1 MSNVTIRILTGTA
14 YVTLLLF
21 VLMQTI
27 SALVLFLLIA
37 ILATLELKKIF
48 EKQNLDFH
56 TWPTLTIGITSY
68 LALIFSEIK
77 FILFLEIIIYFISL
91 LFHTRKNTFLLAGG
105 TLFSVIYI
113 FIPLSLVVPIG
124 CFENEIYNY
133 KILFGLL
140 ILIWSSD
147 SWAFVCGKLFG
158 RHKLFERISPN
169 KTWEGFIGSI
179 ILTTLTGY
187 VLSNNG
193 FGLSQNEWMILG
205 TLAAI
210 SATLGDLFQ
219 SMLKRESNIKDSGNI
234 LPGHGGILD
243 RFDSILLCFPV
254 FYLYLYYIN
263 PILNY

>member
-1 MSNVTIRILTGTA
+1 M
-14 YVTLLLF
+14 LF
-21 VLMQTI
+21 
-27 SALVLFLLIA
+27 
-37 ILATLELKKIF
+37 ELKKIF

-56 TWPTLTIGITSY
+56 IWPSIFLGLTSY
-68 LALIFSEIK
+68 MTVIFSEIK
-77 FILFLEIIIYFISL
+77 LILFLEIIIYYVILIFQPK
-91 LFHTRKNTFLLAGG
+91 KNTLNLAGA

-113 FIPLSLVVPIG
+113 FIPLSLVIPIG
-124 CFENEIYNY
+124 CFENEVYSY
-133 KILFGLL
+133 KILYGLL

-147 SWAFVCGKLFG
+147 CWAFVFGKSFG
-158 RHKLFERISPN
+158 RHKLFEKISPN

-179 ILTTLTGY
+179 ILTTITGY
-187 VLSNNG
+187 VISDNG
-193 FGLSQNEWMILG
+193 FGLSQTEWMILG
-205 TLAAI
+205 TITAI

-243 RFDSILLCFPV
+243 RFDSILICFPM

>member
-1 MSNVTIRILTGTA
+1 MSDVTKRILTGTT

-48 EKQNLDFH
+48 EKQNLDFY
-56 TWPTLTIGITSY
+56 TWPAIIIGLTSY
-68 LALIFSEIK
+68 LAIIFSEIK

-91 LFHTRKNTFLLAGG
+91 LFQTRKNTLLLAGG

-113 FIPLSLVVPIG
+113 FIPLSLVIPIG

-179 ILTTLTGY
+179 ILTTISGY
-187 VLSNNG
+187 VLSKNG
-193 FGLSQNEWMILG
+193 FGLSQTEWMILG
-205 TLAAI
+205 ILTAI

>member
-1 MSNVTIRILTGTA
+1 MRDVNKRILTGTV

-27 SALVLFLLIA
+27 SALVLFLVVA

-56 TWPTLTIGITSY
+56 TWPIIIIGLTSY
-68 LALIFSEIK
+68 LTIVFSEIK

-91 LFHTRKNTFLLAGG
+91 LFQNRKNTLVLAGG
-105 TLFSVIYI
+105 TLFSIIYI
-113 FIPLSLVVPIG
+113 FIPLSLVIPIG
-124 CFENEIYNY
+124 CFENKIYNY

-147 SWAFVCGKLFG
+147 SWAFVFGKLFG
-158 RHKLFERISPN
+158 RHKLFEKISPN

-179 ILTTLTGY
+179 ILTTITGY
-187 VLSNNG
+187 VISDNG
-193 FGLSQNEWMILG
+193 FGLSQTEWMILG
-205 TLAAI
+205 TITAI

-243 RFDSILLCFPV
+243 RFDSILICFPV

>member
-1 MSNVTIRILTGTA
+1 MRDVNKRILTGTV

-27 SALVLFLLIA
+27 SALVLFLVVA

-56 TWPTLTIGITSY
+56 TWPIIIIGLTSY
-68 LALIFSEIK
+68 LTIVFSEIK

-91 LFHTRKNTFLLAGG
+91 LFQTRKNTLLLAGG
-105 TLFSVIYI
+105 TLFSIIYI
-113 FIPLSLVVPIG
+113 FIPLSLVIPIG
-124 CFENEIYNY
+124 CFENKIYNY

-147 SWAFVCGKLFG
+147 SWAFVFGKLFG
-158 RHKLFERISPN
+158 RHKLFEKISPN

-179 ILTTLTGY
+179 ILTTITGY
-187 VLSNNG
+187 VISNNG
-193 FGLSQNEWMILG
+193 FGLSQTEWMILG
-205 TLAAI
+205 TITAI

-243 RFDSILLCFPV
+243 RFDSILICFPV

>member
-1 MSNVTIRILTGTA
+1 MSNVTKRILTGIA

-21 VLMQTI
+21 VIMQLI
-27 SALVLFLLIA
+27 SALVLFLIVA
-37 ILATLELKKIF
+37 ILASLELKKIF

-56 TWPTLTIGITSY
+56 TWPVIIIGITSY
-68 LALIFSEIK
+68 LAIIYSEIK
-77 FILFLEIIIYFISL
+77 FILFLEIIIYFINL
-91 LFHTRKNTFLLAGG
+91 LFHTRKTTLVLLGG
-105 TLFSVIYI
+105 TFFSIIYI
-113 FIPLSLVVPIG
+113 FIPLSLVIPIA
-124 CFENEIYNY
+124 CFENQIYNY
-133 KILFGLL
+133 KILLGLL

-147 SWAFVCGKLFG
+147 SWAFICGKLFG
-158 RHKLFERISPN
+158 SRKLFERVSPN

-179 ILTTLTGY
+179 ILTTATGY
-187 VLSNNG
+187 VISING
-193 FGLSQNEWMILG
+193 FGLSNIEWMILG
-205 TLAAI
+205 ILTVI

-234 LPGHGGILD
+234 LPGHGGVLD